1 MRPIAW
7 LETCSCCIARTT
19 SHVPHARGEGP
30 QHRAGA
36 APQRYALR
44 QGAREASPIIER
56 PGSIAVVQKILP
68 IRREYN
74 RWVGNQTLE
83 DYALRFTATSA
94 RRWSNFRVANTAL
107 GSISFLAL
115 EAIGGAITLSYG
127 FTNAFWAI
135 VTVSA
140 LIFLTGLPIS
150 YYAAKYGVDMDLLT
164 RGAGFGYIGST
175 ITSLIYAT
183 FTFIFFAIEAAIM
196 AHALKICL
204 DVPLGLGYVLSS
216 LAVIPLVIHG
226 ITLISRFQVYTQPAW
241 LFLHLLPFVFILWHA
256 PELFTQ
262 WRSFSG
268 HLGDGDGSFNILLFG
283 AAAAVAMA
291 LVVQIGEQVDFLR
304 FLKQPERGG
313 AVSWHLALVCAGPG
327 WIIPGMLKLLAGS
340 FLAFVAVQHQVPM
353 SEAAEPTQMYLTAYG
368 YVFDA
373 PTAALIATGLFVV
386 LSQLKI
392 NVTNAYA
399 GSIAWSNFFAR
410 LTQSHPG
417 RVVWVVFNVLI
428 ALLLTELGIFKALE
442 IILGLYAQVAIAWV
456 GALVAD
462 LVVNKPLGLS
472 PKTIEFKRA
481 HLYDIN
487 PVGIG
492 AMSIA
497 TIASFAVYAGLLG
510 ETLQALSAFVAF
522 GVAFIAAPVIAKATG
537 GRYYLVRQPQQHFG
551 DAPRACTV
559 CEHTFEGQDLAHCPA
574 YGGTI
579 CSLCCSLDV
588 RCHDACRPQACI
600 EQQARSFL
608 GRLLAERA
616 LHIVDSRLGHYLA
629 RFAISIVLI
638 ATVIGLIYFQETL
651 RDDTFHHQ
659 LKEPLFNLFMMFA
672 LIAGITSWLSVLAQE
687 SRRVAREESTR
698 QNQLLMQEIEA
709 HQKTDAELNRAKE
722 AAEAANLAK
731 SRYISGI
738 SHELRTPLNALLGY
752 AQLLGEDDQIPAA
765 KRGGIQ
771 VMKRSAEHLSLLIDG
786 LLDMARIE
794 AGKLVLRKDPLALP
808 EFVDQLVQ
816 MFALQAHAKGLG
828 LSLDVANPMPAVVF
842 TDEKRL
848 RQILINLLS
857 NAIKYTQRGSVTLC
871 IHYRRPLIEFEVKDT
886 GGGIDAGELKRIFEP
901 FERGHS
907 AAGLPG
913 TGLGLTI
920 SSLLAQVMGGDITV
934 TSTPGQGSTFRVRLL
949 LTAGE
954 RVAIPH
960 GVEDR
965 IVGYVGARKTVMVV
979 DDDPSHRMLMRD
991 VLRPLGFELIEATNG
1006 KDCMILAEERHAD
1019 VVLLDISLPGLSG
1032 WDVLRA
1038 LQRRGRT
1045 PPSVIMIS
1053 ANAQDNQHRPP
1064 DTDPATAFLVKPVVL
1079 SQLLAQLEHQ
1089 LGLHWLR
1096 AKPTDTRKEYTEV
1109 SPAPPHTMAAGHV
1122 DELMALGRIG
1132 YVRAIE
1138 TKLAAIARDD
1148 PVCLDIVRALEADVR
1163 EFRLDRFMDRL
1174 QSATVHE

>member
-1 MRPIAW
+1 M
-7 LETCSCCIARTT
+7 
-19 SHVPHARGEGP
+19 
-30 QHRAGA
+30 
-36 APQRYALR
+36 
-44 QGAREASPIIER
+44 
-56 PGSIAVVQKILP
+56 AVVQKILP

-74 RWVGNQTLE
+74 RWVANQTLE

-175 ITSLIYAT
+175 ITSLIYAS

-196 AHALKICL
+196 AHALKLCL

-216 LAVIPLVIHG
+216 LVVIPLVVHG
-226 ITLISRFQVYTQPAW
+226 ITLISRFQVYTQAVW
-241 LFLHLLPFVFILWHA
+241 LVLHLLPFVFILWLA

-268 HLGDGDGSFNILLFG
+268 HLGDGSGRFNIELFG

-304 FLKQPERGG
+304 FLKRPEKSK
-313 AVSWHLALVCAGPG
+313 AIAWHAALICAGPG
-327 WIIPGMLKLLAGS
+327 WIVPGMLKLLAGS

-353 SEAAEPTQMYLTAYG
+353 SAAAEPTQMYLTAFG

-373 PTAALIATGLFVV
+373 PMAALIITGIFVV

-417 RVVWVVFNVLI
+417 RVVWVVFNVVI

-442 IILGLYAQVAIAWV
+442 TILGLYAQVAIAWV

-462 LVVNKPLGLS
+462 LVINKPLGLS

-481 HLYDIN
+481 HLYDVN

-492 AMSIA
+492 AMLIA
-497 TIASFAVYAGLLG
+497 TIASMAVYAGLLG
-510 ETLQALSAFVAF
+510 ETAQALSAFVAF
-522 GVAFIAAPVIAKATG
+522 GVAFIAAPAIAKLTY
-537 GRYYLVRQPQQHFG
+537 GRYYLVRK
-551 DAPRACTV
+551 PRHDFHGQSHACTV
-559 CEHTFEGQDLAHCPA
+559 CEHTFEAQDLAHCPA

-588 RCHDACRPQACI
+588 RCHDACRSEARI
-600 EQQARSFL
+600 EHQLRTML
-608 GRLLAERA
+608 GRMLQPRLLQ
-616 LHIVDSRLGHYLA
+616 LLDSRLGHYLA
-629 RFAISIVLI
+629 RFVLALALI
-638 ATVIGLIYFQETL
+638 ATVIGLVYFQETL
-651 RDDTFHHQ
+651 RGDDLHVQ
-659 LKEPLFNLFMMFA
+659 LKEPLFNLFMIFA

-698 QNQLLMQEIEA
+698 HNQLLMQEIDA
-709 HQKTDAELNRAKE
+709 HRKTDAELTHAKE

-731 SRYISGI
+731 SRYLSGI
-738 SHELRTPLNALLGY
+738 SHELRTPLNALMGY
-752 AQLLGEDDQIPAA
+752 AQLLGEDDQIPSA
-765 KRGGIQ
+765 KRSGIQ

-794 AGKLVLRKDPLALP
+794 AGKLVLRKDPVALP

-816 MFALQAHAKGLG
+816 MFALQARAKGLQ
-828 LSLDVANPMPAVVF
+828 LKLDVAHALPAIVHI
-842 TDEKRL
+842 DEKRL

-857 NAIKYTQRGSVTLC
+857 NAIKYTEHGTVTLR
-871 IHYRRPLIEFEVKDT
+871 IDYHRPMIEFEVKDT
-886 GGGIDAGELKRIFEP
+886 GVGIEEAELKRIFEP
-901 FERGHS
+901 FERGSS

-920 SSLLAQVMGGDITV
+920 GSLLAQVMGGDLSV
-934 TSTPGQGSTFRVRLL
+934 TSVPGQGSSFRVRLL
-949 LTAGE
+949 ISAGE
-954 RVAIPH
+954 GEAVMPIRSAQP
-960 GVEDR
+960 R
-965 IVGYVGARKTVMVV
+965 ILGYRGERRTLMVV
-979 DDDPSHRMLMRD
+979 DDDPGHRMLMRD
-991 VLRPLGFELIEATNG
+991 VLTGLGFELIEATNG
-1006 KDCMILAEERHAD
+1006 SACLTLLGERCPD
-1019 VVLLDISLPGLSG
+1019 LVLLDISLPGLGG

-1038 LQRRGRT
+1038 IRATYGER
-1045 PPSVIMIS
+1045 PAVIMVS
-1053 ANAQDNQHRPP
+1053 ANAQESQHQ
-1064 DTDPATAFLVKPVVL
+1064 PADLDERAPFIVKPVVL
-1079 SQLLAQLEHQ
+1079 VQLFEQLQQQ
-1089 LGLHWLR
+1089 LGIEWMHAGDSIEHANAS
-1096 AKPTDTRKEYTEV
+1096 AKDGSDEPL
-1109 SPAPPHTMAAGHV
+1109 SAACIE
-1122 DELMALGRIG
+1122 ELMALARIG
-1132 YVRAIE
+1132 YVRGIE
-1138 TKLAAIARDD
+1138 AKLAEIA
-1148 PVCLDIVRALEADVR
+1148 VREPASSGLLKALESDVHA
-1163 EFRLDRFMDRL
+1163 FRFERFMHRL
-1174 QSATVHE
+1174 QQAATLHE

>member
-1 MRPIAW
+1 M
-7 LETCSCCIARTT
+7 
-19 SHVPHARGEGP
+19 
-30 QHRAGA
+30 
-36 APQRYALR
+36 
-44 QGAREASPIIER
+44 
-56 PGSIAVVQKILP
+56 AVVQKILP

-74 RWVGNQTLE
+74 RWVANQTLE

-127 FTNAFWAI
+127 YTNAFWAI

-175 ITSLIYAT
+175 ITSLIYAS

-196 AHALKICL
+196 AHALKLCL

-216 LAVIPLVIHG
+216 LVVIPLVVHG
-226 ITLISRFQVYTQPAW
+226 ITLISRFQVYTQALW
-241 LFLHLLPFVFILWHA
+241 LVLHLLPFIFIFRFA

-262 WRSFSG
+262 WKSFSG
-268 HLGDGDGSFNILLFG
+268 HLGDGSFDVALFG

-304 FLKQPERGG
+304 FLKRPDRSS
-313 AVSWHLALVCAGPG
+313 ALAWHAALVCAGPG
-327 WIIPGMLKLLAGS
+327 WIVPGMLKLLAGS

-353 SEAAEPTQMYLTAYG
+353 AEAAEPTQMYLTAFG

-373 PTAALIATGLFVV
+373 PTAALIVTGIFVV

-417 RVVWVVFNVLI
+417 RVVWVVFNVVI

-442 IILGLYAQVAIAWV
+442 TILGLYAQVAIAWV

-492 AMSIA
+492 AMLIA
-497 TIASFAVYAGLLG
+497 TIASMAVYAGLLG
-510 ETLQALSAFVAF
+510 DTAQALSAFVAF
-522 GVAFIAAPVIAKATG
+522 GVAFIAAPAIAKITR
-537 GRYYLVRQPQQHFG
+537 GRYYLVRK
-551 DAPRACTV
+551 PRHDFHGKPHACTV
-559 CEHTFEGQDLAHCPA
+559 CEHTFEAQDLAHCPA

-588 RCHDACRPQACI
+588 RCHDACRSEARI
-600 EQQARSFL
+600 EHQLRSLL
-608 GRLLAERA
+608 GRALQPRLLQI
-616 LHIVDSRLGHYLA
+616 LDSRLGHYLA
-629 RFAISIVLI
+629 RFVISLGLI
-638 ATVIGLIYFQETL
+638 ATVVGLVYFQETL
-651 RDDTFHHQ
+651 RGDGFHSQ
-659 LKEPLFNLFMMFA
+659 LREPLFNVFMIFA
-672 LIAGITSWLSVLAQE
+672 LIAGITSWLAVLAQE

-709 HQKTDAELNRAKE
+709 HRKTDAELNRAKE

-738 SHELRTPLNALLGY
+738 SHELRTPLNALMGY
-752 AQLLGEDDQIPAA
+752 AQLLGEDDQIPPA
-765 KRGGIQ
+765 KRSGIQ

-816 MFALQAHAKGLG
+816 MFALQAHAKGLR
-828 LSLDVANPMPAVVF
+828 LSLDIAHPLPATVY

-857 NAIKYTQRGSVTLC
+857 NAIKYTEHGTVTLR
-871 IHYRRPLIEFEVKDT
+871 IDYRRPIIEFEVKDT
-886 GGGIDAGELKRIFEP
+886 GVGIDASDLKRIFEP
-901 FERGHS
+901 FERGQS

-920 SSLLAQVMGGDITV
+920 GSLLAQVMGGDLSV
-934 TSTPGQGSTFRVRLL
+934 TSVPGQGSSFRVRLL
-949 LTAGE
+949 ISAGE
-954 RVAIPH
+954 GKAVLPARSAQP
-960 GVEDR
+960 R
-965 IVGYVGARKTVMVV
+965 ILGYRDERRTLMVV
-979 DDDPSHRMLMRD
+979 DDDPGHRMLMRD
-991 VLRPLGFELIEATNG
+991 VLTGLGFELIEAIDG
-1006 KDCMILAEERHAD
+1006 KACLMLLRERRAQL
-1019 VVLLDISLPGLSG
+1019 VLLDISLPGMGG

-1038 LQRRGRT
+1038 IRAAHGEQ
-1045 PPSVIMIS
+1045 PPVVMVS
-1053 ANAQDNQHRPP
+1053 ANAQESQHRPSDIDARVP
-1064 DTDPATAFLVKPVVL
+1064 FIVKPVVL
-1079 SQLLAQLEHQ
+1079 SQLFEQLQQQ
-1089 LGLHWLR
+1089 LGIEWIYAGER
-1096 AKPTDTRKEYTEV
+1096 N
-1109 SPAPPHTMAAGHV
+1109 AAGMPLRTQTAS
-1122 DELMALGRIG
+1122 DTLSPSCIEELIALARIG
-1132 YVRAIE
+1132 YVRGIE
-1138 TKLAAIARDD
+1138 VKLAQLAAREPEAGDL
-1148 PVCLDIVRALEADVR
+1148 VKALEADVQA
-1163 EFRLDRFMDRL
+1163 FQFDRFMQRL
-1174 QSATVHE
+1174 RPEGAHHE